1 MPPTPIPSPV
11 DVILHSNPA
20 EWWQVLGAL
29 GPLAVLLSAIVAGLI
44 GWNTL
49 KQRTAADALA
59 LAQKREADAKA
70 LDQKTKAD
78 SRAEWWR
85 RAQWALDS
93 SLSDDP
99 DRAKLGLGIMAVLAS
114 NPPGPD
120 EVRII
125 TIAWEDPLQVAEGDV
140 AEDEPDDDDNGPE
153 GVYVGTLLPPPVPD
167 ADSLSGAPDRQRGVD
182 DEPKPGDNE
191 STTEEKE

>member
-1 MPPTPIPSPV
+1 VPPTPIPSPV

-125 TIAWEDPLQVAEGDV
+125 TIAWEDPLQVAE
-140 AEDEPDDDDNGPE
+140 A
-153 GVYVGTLLPPPVPD
+153 
-167 ADSLSGAPDRQRGVD
+167 RCRRGR
-182 DEPKPGDNE
+182 
-191 STTEEKE
+191 TR